1 MRTKRNLPHTES
13 RPLPYGRH
21 HACRAIGLAV
31 SVLACS
37 AVLVDTDNGR
47 DACSGYAR
55 QTDDPTAES
64 GQEPTSKCIAFSTSQ
79 RPLC

>member
-1 MRTKRNLPHTES
+1 ACLPIGNGKMRTKRNLPHTES

-31 SVLACS
+31 LVLACS

-47 DACSGYAR
+47 DA
-55 QTDDPTAES
+55 
-64 GQEPTSKCIAFSTSQ
+64 FQ
-79 RPLC
+79 RFHLGEDAAPSIR